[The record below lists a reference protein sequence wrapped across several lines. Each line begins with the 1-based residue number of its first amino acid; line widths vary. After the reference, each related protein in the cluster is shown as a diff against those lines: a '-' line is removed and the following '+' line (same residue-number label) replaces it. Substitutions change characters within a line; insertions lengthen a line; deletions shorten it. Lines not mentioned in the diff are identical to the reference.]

1 MGEQKRDSYLLGN
14 GVSNDDVA
22 FWDIPGHSG
31 GVSSKVSDCHI
42 HRRRRLVCGCQC
54 VSRLAGST
62 HRLALVNPHAFPL
75 YSPART
81 NPRSQLTSRRT
92 VGLKYG
98 ERGTSE
104 AMVPAESA
112 GKRWGVRLT
121 SRRRYWSGRSCG
133 GSRAVQN
140 ARMGSSNPGLPTA
153 QSSPRAP
160 LSPRLPRLRISRAPP
175 ARGPALPTPTSAG
188 PCGRF
193 RPREAARCPEGGP
206 SPDSAVLP
214 LPHSGAGPARR
225 AARAR
230 AAGGGRRRSGR
241 GARDCGTP
249 RARTRRVVRP

>member
-1 MGEQKRDSYLLGN
+1 M
-14 GVSNDDVA
+14 
-22 FWDIPGHSG
+22 
-31 GVSSKVSDCHI
+31 
-42 HRRRRLVCGCQC
+42 
-54 VSRLAGST
+54 
-62 HRLALVNPHAFPL
+62 
-75 YSPART
+75 
-81 NPRSQLTSRRT
+81 
-92 VGLKYG
+92 GLKYG

-121 SRRRYWSGRSCG
+121 SRRRY
-133 GSRAVQN
+133 
-140 ARMGSSNPGLPTA
+140 
-153 QSSPRAP
+153 
-160 LSPRLPRLRISRAPP
+160 
-175 ARGPALPTPTSAG
+175 SAG